1 MNAQKDYRKVFSK
14 IIQTKSKRTSNITSN
29 SIMTIAQVKN
39 VNDIQRKNVFFG
51 QLYPVQK
58 MAIATG
64 NAIISNVR
72 AQVPYAAN
80 RIFDVIR
87 SMGDSQTTREL
98 KDAVLNSVNSIG
110 NTRPFG
116 SGNINIIADRAA
128 VCNVTKGAVCDDYQ
142 EMAIAEMDRTRVGVG
157 EQVYR
162 EYYQGHSYVS
172 VEDPAYPGIRNND
185 LIVDPWRKMVDFR
198 RNFNVFYKYKDPSQY
213 HRYINVPM
221 AGITNWLNPVPF
233 ANGAISN
240 FLNNQGINT
249 GNLLN
254 DINTYKNTHPGHTP
268 LNAMY
273 LM

>member
-14 IIQTKSKRTSNITSN
+14 IIQTKSMRTSNIAESG
-29 SIMTIAQVKN
+29 IMTIAQMK
-39 VNDIQRKNVFFG
+39 DINNIQKRKSLWG
-51 QLYPVQK
+51 QSYPVQK
-58 MAIATG
+58 MPIATG
-64 NAIISNVR
+64 NAVIGSVR
-72 AQVPYAAN
+72 TQVPYAAN

-87 SMGDSQTTREL
+87 SMGDSQTTRDL
-98 KDAVLNSVNSIG
+98 KDAVLNSVNNIG
-110 NTRPFG
+110 NTHPFG

-128 VCNVTKGAVCDDYQ
+128 ICNVTKGAVCDDYQ
-142 EMAIAEMDRTRVGVG
+142 EMAIAEMDRTGVGVG

-162 EYYQGHSYVS
+162 EYYPGHSYVS
-172 VEDPAYPGIRNND
+172 VEDPANPGLRGND
-185 LIVDPWRKMVDFR
+185 LIVDPWRKMVDYR
-198 RNFNVFYKYKDPSQY
+198 RNFNVFYKYKNNY
-213 HRYINVPM
+213 NRYRNVPM
-221 AGITNWLNPVPF
+221 VGNTNWLNPVPF

-254 DINTYKNTHPGHTP
+254 DIDTYKHAHPGYTP